1 MTKKKSK
8 IKRTIKQIKRDFNIV
23 IGSILFVLL
32 IGSAFA
38 IDWLFGIFF
47 VVGFVISILNKTLE
61 HKPLIPILIF
71 VGGLIIRIALFLF
84 VPRILEAGSW
94 ADLIIAAVMLLIVL
108 IIGFNIRRGEV

>member
-8 IKRTIKQIKRDFNIV
+8 IKKTLKQLKKDFNII
-23 IGSILFVLL
+23 IGTIIFVLL
-32 IGSAFA
+32 IGVAFT

-47 VVGFVISILNKTLE
+47 VVGFILSILNKTLE

-71 VGGLIIRIALFLF
+71 VGGLIIRIALFFF

-108 IIGFNIRRGEV
+108 FIGFSIRRGKV